1 MVPSVGDDCGA
12 AAPSAGGERDTIE
25 QLLDYDRDER
35 SDECDVARRFELVAE
50 EKDGVDLSRS
60 LPEDTDTDEEQHD
73 ADDGRGQ
80 GLILAVAVVVILV
93 PGAGRETEAE
103 EDDEV
108 RGEVRERMHRVGHH
122 GATMPAYTG
131 GEFEEE

>member
-1 MVPSVGDDCGA
+1 M
-12 AAPSAGGERDTIE
+12 
-25 QLLDYDRDER
+25 
-35 SDECDVARRFELVAE
+35 ARRFELVAE
-50 EKDGVDLSRS
+50 EEDGVDLSRP

-93 PGAGRETEAE
+93 PGAGREMEAE

-122 GATMPAYTG
+122 SATVSAYTG

>member
-1 MVPSVGDDCGA
+1 M
-12 AAPSAGGERDTIE
+12 
-25 QLLDYDRDER
+25 
-35 SDECDVARRFELVAE
+35 ARRFELVAE
-50 EKDGVDLSRS
+50 EEDGVDLSRP

-93 PGAGRETEAE
+93 PGAGREMEAE

-122 GATMPAYTG
+122 GATVPAYTG

>member
-1 MVPSVGDDCGA
+1 MVPGVGNDCGA
-12 AAPSAGGERDTIE
+12 VAPSAGGERDTIE

-35 SDECDVARRFELVAE
+35 GDECDVARRFELVAE
-50 EKDGVDLSRS
+50 EEDGVDLSRS
-60 LPEDTDTDEEQHD
+60 LPEDADTDEEQHD

-93 PGAGRETEAE
+93 PGAGREMEAE

-122 GATMPAYTG
+122 GTTMPAYTG

>member
-1 MVPSVGDDCGA
+1 M
-12 AAPSAGGERDTIE
+12 
-25 QLLDYDRDER
+25 
-35 SDECDVARRFELVAE
+35 ARRFEFVAE
-50 EKDGVDLSRS
+50 EKDGVDLSRP

-93 PGAGRETEAE
+93 PGAGREMEAE

-108 RGEVRERMHRVGHH
+108 RGEVRERVYGVGHH